1 MFTALKTYIQSHDDA
16 GRTLPLN
23 LQSIG
28 GEVSRATPL
37 RHSTTFTF
45 NSVFNIQQSMIA
57 SLCCWIWSFVWCLL
71 PLVGWNNYVLEV
83 NSSNW
88 IDSDTNLLYP
98 QKGIGTSCAPDW
110 YADGNAAKFTITFF
124 IVVLTT
130 LFGILWQW
138 VWVGSKSHHVLFPK
152 WFSANDLMS
161 AQIVKEQHTQMTD
174 LH

>member
-83 NSSNW
+83 SSSKW

-124 IVVLTT
+124 IVVFISPLLVKTY
-130 LFGILWQW
+130 LFGMT
-138 VWVGSKSHHVLFPK
+138 
-152 WFSANDLMS
+152 FSFIKVSWTVRNASVNSL
-161 AQIVKEQHTQMTD
+161 
-174 LH
+174 